1 MKAYDTSYLFNAKR
15 ILPIQDVYTGLALNS
30 PWIALNLI
38 VVLKSIEK
46 AVNFEEDLKNYQL
59 FMKKITYNGKLV
71 PQAFIEN

>member
-1 MKAYDTSYLFNAKR
+1 MKAYDTSKKNF
-15 ILPIQDVYTGLALNS
+15 IYTGCLVSTQDFNY

-59 FMKKITYNGKLV
+59 FMKKITYDGKLV
-71 PQAFIEN
+71 SQAFIEN